1 MSREEQIR
9 AALAQVAE
17 PQLGGDLVSAG
28 AVESVRVV
36 DGRPAQIR
44 LVFPYPARS
53 VFRPLAKEI
62 QERLAAAGAGD
73 AELDMEVVIHSRV
86 AQGGAQKVPGVKNI
100 IAVAS
105 AKGGVGK
112 SATAA
117 NLALGLSAE
126 GARVGILDADIY
138 GPSLP
143 VMLGLNRRPQ
153 GDDDNKIIPLEAHGL
168 QAMSIGFLM
177 DEDQPAVLRAPM
189 AVRYLSAF
197 LRDTLWDKLD
207 YLVLD
212 MPPGTGDIQLSTA
225 QQIPVTGAVVVTT
238 PQALAAA
245 DARRGIAM
253 FQKVSVPVLGLVE
266 NMAAFRCPECGTM
279 HRIFGEGGAQKL
291 CDEFGCELLGELPLD
306 PAIRAAADAGAP
318 TVVADPDGEA
328 AQIYRR
334 MAVRV
339 GVKVAQKARDRSA
352 AFPQIVVSDK

>member
-1 MSREEQIR
+1 MNREESIR
-9 AALAQVAE
+9 AALSRVAE
-17 PQLGGDLVSAG
+17 PNLGGDLVACG
-28 AVESVRVV
+28 VVESVRA
-36 DGRPAQIR
+36 DENNPAQIR
-44 LVFPYPARS
+44 LTFPYPAKS

-62 QERLAAAGAGD
+62 QTQLAAAGVPD
-73 AELDMEVVIHSRV
+73 AELDMEVVIHSRI
-86 AQGGAQKVPGVKNI
+86 AQGGAQKVPGAKNI

-117 NLALGLSAE
+117 NLALALAAE

-153 GDDDNKIIPLEAHGL
+153 GDENNKIIPLEAHGL

-189 AVRYLSAF
+189 AVRYLNAF
-197 LRDTLWDKLD
+197 LRDTLWDNLD
-207 YLVLD
+207 YLILD
-212 MPPGTGDIQLSTA
+212 MPPGTGDIQLSAA
-225 QQIPVTGAVVVTT
+225 QQIPLTGAVVVTT

-245 DARRGIAM
+245 DAQKGIAM
-253 FQKVSVPVLGLVE
+253 FEKVSVPVLGLVE
-266 NMAAFRCPECGTM
+266 NMALFRCPDCGAS
-279 HRIFGEGGAQKL
+279 HRIFGEGGAKKL
-291 CDEFGCELLGELPLD
+291 CEKFQCELLGELPLD

-318 TVVADPDGEA
+318 TVIADPESES

-334 MAVRV
+334 IAVRV
-339 GVKVAQKARDRSA
+339 GVKVAQRARDRSS
-352 AFPQIVVSDK
+352 AFPQIVVSNE